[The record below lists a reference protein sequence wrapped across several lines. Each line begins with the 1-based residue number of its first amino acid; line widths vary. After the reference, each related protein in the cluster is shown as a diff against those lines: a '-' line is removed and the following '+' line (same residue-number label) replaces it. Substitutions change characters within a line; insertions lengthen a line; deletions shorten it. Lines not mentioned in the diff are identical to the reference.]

1 MTRSSVYLEE
11 ELQRLSNERQAH
23 GPGGQRER
31 ASRVFASE
39 RVNLPQLHG
48 QQEQQNGKRYGAQER
63 GQQCIHDHVAASRG
77 PGEEFRWS
85 SVCVWDS
92 GVPSRSFYRLAS
104 PWAAHYLLLP
114 PIN

>member
-48 QQEQQNGKRYGAQER
+48 QQE
-63 GQQCIHDHVAASRG
+63 
-77 PGEEFRWS
+77 
-85 SVCVWDS
+85 
-92 GVPSRSFYRLAS
+92 
-104 PWAAHYLLLP
+104 
-114 PIN
+114 